1 MTPSSQRAYLTT
13 YGDAD
18 AEDEKFV
25 ITASATGYTS
35 DPVKFEVQ
43 DSQTQTFVLRDPFS
57 NVKELDE
64 GAGLSGDPVTGGNG
78 LVLEAIPPKTANV
91 TFRVNLD
98 SVNDSSDYALA
109 ATVGEGDAISQEFIV
124 PGTNPVAA
132 ADGRIVVPFASR
144 MNDGDR
150 IDDTITITVWTTT
163 GSTAEQVLEEPLEI
177 EVIDQHVLP
186 TVEIDG
192 ITIVVD
198 KKDTDV
204 EPELTLVEGELG
216 TVTLVADRSEDNV
229 TDEDI
234 TVTLVVADSSSADR
248 QDFSLAG
255 SPATIP
261 GDETFTLDVE
271 ENEDVGPEE
280 LVLMATIA
288 GEDEYGE
295 ETEEMMLGA
304 ITFVDGTTKQIEPK
318 GEDDGYAAVN
328 KARKDGAGANEL
340 WTPGETMTLKAE
352 DLFDWP
358 DTTTSTSV
366 RLSNAVSEDTEVVIA
381 GTSNDVLTITAKS
394 AGMTEVSVTAT
405 VVPETSSFVGSQTVS
420 SFASVKFPVMVDPY
434 TITARSDMDVQ
445 AAADAAIAKVA
456 DEAASKQWEP
466 NGATVMVPLSGL
478 FDVPDEVT
486 PTYTAESSDMGDV
499 EAGIS
504 SDKMYVTLMPKSAGM
519 ATITVSAVDLVGE
532 TVASV
537 EFDAMVMAPT
547 AIVAKTQAE
556 VDAVF
561 MEAGAGMLTAGG
573 DPVMVAMNE
582 LFTVA
587 PGVEP
592 TYSADSDMP
601 AVIEASDSGMTATL
615 TPLTSGTA
623 MITVTAVDSA
633 SSSIVTVSSEVTVD
647 SESLVV
653 TLEMPD
659 GVMDGNIVEGESYDI
674 KVMANRAVTED
685 TEVTILR
692 DRAASYADDD
702 DYSVSMATIM
712 AGDDSATAELM
723 VTEDNLPDGGTDDNM
738 GEMLVL
744 YGMVDGASTN
754 SLTFTIWDQAVPALP
769 LFGQL
774 LLALFLML
782 GGARLYRRRQG

>member
-1 MTPSSQRAYLTT
+1 MTLSADGTEPDEQGEIGADQDVSWQGQPRDKRLLAALTFNVAADGTVTPSSQRAYLTT

-25 ITASATGYTS
+25 ITASASGYTS

-64 GAGLSGDPVTGGNG
+64 GAGLSGDPADGGNG
-78 LVLEAIPPKTANV
+78 LVLEAIPPKTAPV

-109 ATVGEGDAISQEFIV
+109 LTVGAGDAISQEFDV
-124 PGTNPVAA
+124 PGMNPVTPT
-132 ADGRIVVPFASR
+132 DGRIVVPFASR

-198 KKDTDV
+198 KKDEDV
-204 EPELTLVEGELG
+204 EPELTLVEGQLG

-229 TDEDI
+229 TGEDI

-328 KARKDGAGANEL
+328 KARKDGAGANGL

-381 GTSNDVLTITAKS
+381 VTSNDVLTITAKS

-420 SFASVKFPVMVDPY
+420 SFASVKFPVTVDPY
-434 TITARSDMDVQ
+434 TITATSDMDVQ
-445 AAADAAIAKVA
+445 AAADAAIAKAA

-466 NGATVMVPLSGL
+466 NGATAMVPLSEL

-486 PTYTAESSDMGDV
+486 PTYTAESSDMDDV

-504 SDKMYVTLMPKSAGM
+504 SDKMYVSLMPKSAGM
-519 ATITVSAVDLVGE
+519 ATITVTAVDLVGE

-561 MEAGAGMLTAGG
+561 MKAGADTLTAGG
-573 DPVMVAMNE
+573 DRGDGRDE
-582 LFTVA
+582 R
-587 PGVEP
+587 
-592 TYSADSDMP
+592 
-601 AVIEASDSGMTATL
+601 AVHGRRGRGAHVLGRLGHAGGHRGERQRD
-615 TPLTSGTA
+615 
-623 MITVTAVDSA
+623 
-633 SSSIVTVSSEVTVD
+633 
-647 SESLVV
+647 
-653 TLEMPD
+653 
-659 GVMDGNIVEGESYDI
+659 DGNSHP
-674 KVMANRAVTED
+674 
-685 TEVTILR
+685 
-692 DRAASYADDD
+692 ADF
-702 DYSVSMATIM
+702 
-712 AGDDSATAELM
+712 
-723 VTEDNLPDGGTDDNM
+723 GGT
-738 GEMLVL
+738 
-744 YGMVDGASTN
+744 
-754 SLTFTIWDQAVPALP
+754 
-769 LFGQL
+769 
-774 LLALFLML
+774 
-782 GGARLYRRRQG
+782 R

>member
-1 MTPSSQRAYLTT
+1 M
-13 YGDAD
+13 
-18 AEDEKFV
+18 
-25 ITASATGYTS
+25 
-35 DPVKFEVQ
+35 
-43 DSQTQTFVLRDPFS
+43 
-57 NVKELDE
+57 
-64 GAGLSGDPVTGGNG
+64 PVTALCWRRGRRR
-78 LVLEAIPPKTANV
+78 PRTV

-109 ATVGEGDAISQEFIV
+109 PTVGALWRRHKPRVHCAGDEPGDA
-124 PGTNPVAA
+124 T
-132 ADGRIVVPFASR
+132 DGRIAVPFASR

-150 IDDTITITVWTTT
+150 IDDTVTITVWTTT

-198 KKDTDV
+198 KKDEDV
-204 EPELTLVEGELG
+204 EPALTLVEGQLG

-229 TDEDI
+229 TDEEI

-328 KARKDGAGANEL
+328 KARKDAAGANGL
-340 WTPGETMTLKAE
+340 WTPGETLTLKAE

-381 GTSNDVLTITAKS
+381 VTSNDVLTITAKS

-420 SFASVKFPVMVDPY
+420 SFASVKFPVTVDPY
-434 TITARSDMDVQ
+434 TITAMSDMDVQ
-445 AAADAAIAKVA
+445 AAADAAIAKAA

-466 NGATVMVPLSGL
+466 NGATAMVPLSGL

-486 PTYTAESSDMGDV
+486 PTYTAESSDMDDV

-573 DPVMVAMNE
+573 
-582 LFTVA
+582 
-587 PGVEP
+587 
-592 TYSADSDMP
+592 
-601 AVIEASDSGMTATL
+601 
-615 TPLTSGTA
+615 
-623 MITVTAVDSA
+623 
-633 SSSIVTVSSEVTVD
+633 
-647 SESLVV
+647 
-653 TLEMPD
+653 
-659 GVMDGNIVEGESYDI
+659 
-674 KVMANRAVTED
+674 
-685 TEVTILR
+685 
-692 DRAASYADDD
+692 
-702 DYSVSMATIM
+702 
-712 AGDDSATAELM
+712 
-723 VTEDNLPDGGTDDNM
+723 
-738 GEMLVL
+738 
-744 YGMVDGASTN
+744 
-754 SLTFTIWDQAVPALP
+754 
-769 LFGQL
+769 
-774 LLALFLML
+774 
-782 GGARLYRRRQG
+782 AR